1 MRFQLSHFA
10 SRACLALALSTAAPA
25 AFADAVDATSPEGIF
40 DHAQNL
46 YAEGRY
52 SDAFKDFLRAAVLE
66 HPQAQEMVGMMSLLG
81 SRFYGTQVAYDK
93 DAAQFWLGETYF
105 ARGQYKPAAGA
116 FLKGYQTYARSTK
129 APDSVLKLG
138 LSLDKLGQKDA
149 ACASYAELTVKF
161 PNAPGHVKNRADT
174 ERRRL
179 GCS

>member
-93 DAAQFWLGETYF
+93 DAAQFWLGE
-105 ARGQYKPAAGA
+105 AGKRGRPAADYVACLIRSKDIRAIGA
-116 FLKGYQTYARSTK
+116 R
-129 APDSVLKLG
+129 
-138 LSLDKLGQKDA
+138 A
-149 ACASYAELTVKF
+149 AC
-161 PNAPGHVKNRADT
+161 GRD
-174 ERRRL
+174 
-179 GCS
+179 